1 MMYKF
6 KNLLFTILLMIF
18 SANFVFAENY
28 IMMSNESI
36 TAVECSNCGVIC
48 VKPLTTLMNEKK
60 TIIITP
66 VKDGSAEVKV
76 KLKNRTLSYKVV
88 VKDGKIDFSGNRVI
102 KIVPLD
108 LPPEFVPQG
117 DNCNKGEGC

>member
-1 MMYKF
+1 MTKL
-6 KNLLFTILLMIF
+6 KNILYTSVLMIL
-18 SANFVFAENY
+18 STNFAFAENY

-48 VKPLTTLMNEKK
+48 VKPIATLMNDKK

-66 VKDGSAEVKV
+66 VKDGTAEFKV
-76 KLKNRTLSYKVV
+76 KLKNRTLTYKAV
-88 VKDGKIDFSGNRVI
+88 VKDEKINFSGNRVI

-108 LPPEFVPQG
+108 LPPEFVPNGTNG
-117 DNCNKGEGC
+117 DGC

>member
-1 MMYKF
+1 MRKF
-6 KNLLFTILLMIF
+6 KTILITTVLMVF
-18 SANFVFAENY
+18 STNLVFAENY

-48 VKPLTTLMNEKK
+48 VKPLATLMNEKK

-66 VKDGSAEVKV
+66 VKDGSAEFKV
-76 KLKNRTLSYKVV
+76 KLKNRTLTYKAV
-88 VKDGKIDFSGNRVI
+88 VKDGKIDFTGNRVI

-117 DNCNKGEGC
+117 DSCNKGDGC

>member
-1 MMYKF
+1 MNKYKSF
-6 KNLLFTILLMIF
+6 FITTVLMLF
-18 SANFVFAENY
+18 SSNFALAENY

-36 TAVECSNCGVIC
+36 TSVDCSNCGVIC
-48 VKPLTTLMNEKK
+48 VKPLANIMNDKK

-66 VKDGSAEVKV
+66 VKDGSAEFKV
-76 KLKNRTLSYKVV
+76 KLKNRTLTYKAV
-88 VKDGKIDFSGNRVI
+88 VKDGKIDFTGNRVI

-117 DNCNKGEGC
+117 NSNKGDGC